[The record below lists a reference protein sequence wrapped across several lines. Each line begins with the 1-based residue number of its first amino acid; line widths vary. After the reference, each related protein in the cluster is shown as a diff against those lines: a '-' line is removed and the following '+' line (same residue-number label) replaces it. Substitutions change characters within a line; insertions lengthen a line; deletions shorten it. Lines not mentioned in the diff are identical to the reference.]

1 MRTQQRE
8 GIKTK
13 REKIIVAGH
22 ICLDFTPPMIS
33 AAGEGDRI
41 EDFLTPG
48 KLIQVGPAYLHP
60 GGVVVNTGL
69 TLRFLGAE
77 VTLMGKVGDD
87 PFGHIISDF
96 LDRYDAAEGLIM
108 APAAD
113 TSYTVVLAPP
123 GIDRVFLHNPGAND
137 TFSVKDIDY
146 AACEDAFIFHFGY
159 PPLMRKIYQDGG
171 KELAEIF
178 RRVKEKGC
186 LTSLDMAAVDEAS
199 EAGRADWE
207 AILRGALPYVDFF
220 MPSVEEICF
229 MLDRPR
235 YHALRERAAGGDVTR
250 VLSVH
255 EDVAPLAER
264 LLDMGCKLAL
274 IKCGAA
280 GLFCRT
286 ADEEAFAPLRALTG
300 LAFEGFAGQSI
311 YEKSFVPEAVL
322 SGTGAGDAAIGAF
335 LTAMKKGYSLEW
347 CLHFAAAEG
356 ACCVAALDALGGLKK
371 LNELE
376 AKIRGGWARQESGAT
391 AGVGPDCK

>member
-1 MRTQQRE
+1 M
-8 GIKTK
+8 K

-22 ICLDFTPPMIS
+22 ICLDFTPPMTAP
-33 AAGEGDRI
+33 AAGNGTRL

-87 PFGHIISDF
+87 PFGHIIRDF
-96 LDRYDAAEGLIM
+96 LDRDDAGGGLIIS
-108 APAAD
+108 PAVD

-137 TFSVKDIDY
+137 TFSAEDIDY
-146 AACEDAFIFHFGY
+146 AACEDTFLFHFGY
-159 PPLMRKIYQDGG
+159 PPLMKKMYQDGG

-178 RRVKEKGC
+178 CRVKERGC
-186 LTSLDMAAVDEAS
+186 LTSLDMAAVDESS
-199 EAGRADWE
+199 EPARADWE
-207 AILRGALPYVDFF
+207 DILRRTLPWVDFF

-235 YHALRERAAGGDVTR
+235 CRTLREKAAGGDVTQ
-250 VLSVH
+250 VLSVR

-280 GLFCRT
+280 GLYCRT
-286 ADEEAFAPLRALTG
+286 ANEEAFALLRASTG
-300 LAFEGFAGQSI
+300 LEFDGFAGQAI
-311 YEKSFVPEAVL
+311 FERSFVPEAVL

-335 LTAMKKGYSLEW
+335 LTAMKRGYSLEW

-371 LNELE
+371 LDELE
-376 AKIRGGWARQESGAT
+376 TKVRGGWARQGSGA
-391 AGVGPDCK
+391 AKDIGPDRK